1 MDPARP
7 AIHLKAN
14 WRGSNSIPLFSGDGG
29 RDGGNRRREEDGKGD
44 GRGGII
50 KRLLAGEK

>member
-29 RDGGNRRREEDGKGD
+29 RDGGNRRREEDGTGD

-50 KRLLAGEK
+50 KRLVAGEK